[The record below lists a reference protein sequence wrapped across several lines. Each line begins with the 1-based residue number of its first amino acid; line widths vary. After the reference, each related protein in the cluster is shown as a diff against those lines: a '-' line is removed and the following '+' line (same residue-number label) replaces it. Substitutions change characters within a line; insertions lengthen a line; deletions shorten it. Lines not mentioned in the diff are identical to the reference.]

1 MASWV
6 AVLLRFSLGLL
17 VSAGG
22 RYDGEYGLWVKEA
35 GDSLEVHW
43 ITRDSVSGYLKVALA
58 GAPAFEART
67 EPGKAHRVVLQRP
80 LMEAIVLSY
89 GAAGDPNDAHQTTLY
104 FDLPERPLVTEFEG
118 VDSLFVVG
126 DVHGQYDTLKAVFRN
141 AGLIDEAEGW
151 TGGHSHLV
159 LLGDL
164 FDRGRDV
171 TRTLWF
177 LYRLEREA
185 ARHGGRVHILLGNH
199 EIMAMTDDTR
209 YVSRKERALADLHA
223 AAYWQLFDPRSSV
236 LGKWLASK
244 PALIRIDGVLMAHAG
259 VGPAYM
265 HYSIPEFDDSL
276 ARFLSEDWFRRLADT
291 TMALPTMDTLT
302 LNRRI
307 DFFYGDASVFWFR
320 EYVTTDTLRTVLDEV
335 LDRYS
340 SVLHVIGHT
349 PIDSVRQLYGGDVIA
364 VDLLEPARQ
373 MLLLVKRWSGYERYR
388 YTSSGPPERLPFP

>member
-1 MASWV
+1 MASWL
-6 AVLLRFSLGLL
+6 ALVLRLSLGLL
-17 VSAGG
+17 VSAGA
-22 RYDGEYGLWVKEA
+22 RYDGEYGLWVRED

-43 ITRDSVSGYLKVALA
+43 ITRDSVSGCLEVVVA
-58 GAPAFEART
+58 GAPVFEART
-67 EPGKAHRVVLQRP
+67 EPSKAHRVRLERP
-80 LMEAIVLSY
+80 VSEEIVLAY
-89 GAAGDPNDAHQTTLY
+89 GAAGDRNDAHETTLY
-104 FDLPERPLVTEFEG
+104 FDLPDRPQVTEFEG
-118 VDSLFVVG
+118 VDSIFVVG

-141 AGLIDEAEGW
+141 AGLIDEGERW
-151 TGGHSHLV
+151 TGGRSHLV

-164 FDRGRDV
+164 FDRGGDV

-185 ARHGGRVHILLGNH
+185 VRHGGRVHILLGNH

-244 PALIRIDGVLMAHAG
+244 PALIRIDEALLTHGG

-276 ARFLSEDWFRRLADT
+276 ALFMSEDWFRRLADT

-307 DFFYGDASVFWFR
+307 DFFYGEASVFWFR
-320 EYVTTDTLRTVLDEV
+320 EYVTTDTLRAVLDEV
-335 LDRYS
+335 LDRYA

-349 PIDSVRQLYGGDVIA
+349 PVDSVRQFYGGDVIA

-373 MLLLVKRWSGYERYR
+373 VLLLVKRRAGYERYR
-388 YTSSGPPERLPFP
+388 YASSGPPERLPFP